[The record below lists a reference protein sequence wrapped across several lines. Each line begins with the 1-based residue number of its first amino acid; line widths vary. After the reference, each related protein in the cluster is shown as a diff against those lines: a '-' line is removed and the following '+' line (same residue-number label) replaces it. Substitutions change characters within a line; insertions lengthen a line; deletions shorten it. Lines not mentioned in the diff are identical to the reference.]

1 MSSMSSKV
9 VTKSVKNTAV
19 EKYKEMIKIAYIKK
33 MAAELAAKQLA
44 TKQEKTKKNT
54 KLAPVEE
61 DEDFDEDEY
70 SRRLDEYF
78 DNDYDY

>member
-1 MSSMSSKV
+1 MSSKV

-19 EKYKEMIKIAYIKK
+19 EKYKEMIKIAYIKQ

-54 KLAPVEE
+54 KLATVEE